1 MRIVAL
7 VLVVWFTTAPLA
19 EAYAFGETPE
29 PCPMA
34 ASMPDDAPCFTAPCP
49 CDHSSQAVAVSQAAP
64 TTLPRAHVCV
74 TPLDSP
80 RRCQARP
87 AAAPAA
93 GFPFAIDRPP
103 GRHV

>member
-34 ASMPDDAPCFTAPCP
+34 ATMPDGAPCFTAPCP
-49 CDHSSQAVAVSQAAP
+49 CDHSAPVAAGPQAGP
-64 TTLPRAHVCV
+64 TTVPRAHVCV

-80 RRCQARP
+80 RQCGARP
-87 AAAPAA
+87 GGSPAA
-93 GFPFAIDRPP
+93 GFPFAIDHPP
-103 GRHV
+103 GRHA